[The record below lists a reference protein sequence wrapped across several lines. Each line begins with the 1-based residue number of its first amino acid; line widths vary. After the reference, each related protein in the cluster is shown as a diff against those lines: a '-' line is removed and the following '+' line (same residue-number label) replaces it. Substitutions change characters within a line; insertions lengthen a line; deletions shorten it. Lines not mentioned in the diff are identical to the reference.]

1 MAQTR
6 KVYFNGRYVEESEAR
21 VSIFDSA
28 LMSGDMCFEMTRT
41 YKHKPFRMR
50 HHLERLYAGLKIAE
64 IDCGLTIDDM
74 EKATNIAVYLKEE
87 GFLEYF
93 DEVEKVQNPNKKVCR
108 GFPKKDRIGGIMAQ
122 LLYVVFRSSPL
133 TGCVKKLVCET

>member
-41 YKHKPFRMR
+41 YKHKTFRLP
-50 HHLERLYAGLKIAE
+50 HHLERL
-64 IDCGLTIDDM
+64 
-74 EKATNIAVYLKEE
+74 
-87 GFLEYF
+87 
-93 DEVEKVQNPNKKVCR
+93 
-108 GFPKKDRIGGIMAQ
+108 
-122 LLYVVFRSSPL
+122 
-133 TGCVKKLVCET
+133 